1 MKKQVDSDYGA
12 SSIQVL
18 DGLEHVRLRPGM
30 YIGSTGV
37 EGLHHLV
44 WELVDNSVDEAMA
57 GHADRIEVTLYDDGS
72 CEVSDNGRGIP
83 TDIYPELGISAAE
96 VVLTKLN
103 AGGKFGGGGYKVSGG
118 LHGVGISVVNALSS
132 KLELTIYRGG
142 YEYRQTYTDGG
153 APKSRL
159 KKVGKTTKTGTTVRF
174 WPDATIFANVDFDDD
189 IIEERLKTAAYLNA
203 GLTTVFYG
211 DEFCFPTGLE
221 AYCNALNTE
230 PLVPGAIRAST
241 PECEIAV
248 GWSEGYNEIL
258 LAYANGVSTVSG
270 GTHAEGLRRG
280 ITTACNNY
288 ARKIGMLK
296 PKDPNLTGEDLKEGL
311 IAIVSVRL
319 TNPQFEGQ
327 TKAKL
332 GNSEVRG
339 QVETLTTNTLQD
351 WFAKHPKETQI
362 ILTKAASAAAARAAA
377 RQARELSRTKSKIA
391 KAKLPEKLVDAT
403 ARRPQD
409 RELFIVE
416 GNSASGTARDARDHV
431 TQAILPIRGKIL
443 NTEKVVQSKLLA
455 NAEVQSLITA
465 IGAGVGS
472 NFDIKKARYHKII
485 ILADADPDGSH
496 IRTLLLT
503 FFFRHMRALVDAGMV
518 YAAQPPLFS
527 TIVGGE
533 RIYLKNDVER
543 EAFLKKHPKHSK
555 PFLRL
560 KGLGEMD
567 YDELEITT
575 MAAATRSL
583 LQVTTENADLAN
595 KMFSVLMGDDVGARR
610 QHIADRAPTIE
621 IQDI

>member
-1 MKKQVDSDYGA
+1 MTYSA
-12 SSIQVL
+12 SEIQVL

-37 EGLHHLV
+37 DGLHHLV
-44 WELVDNSVDEAMA
+44 WELIDNSVDEAMA
-57 GHADRIEVTLYDDGS
+57 GYASRIEVVLYDDGS

-83 TDIYPELGISAAE
+83 VDIYPDLGISAAE

-132 KLELTIYRGG
+132 KLELTIHRNGYKYHQVYTNGG
-142 YEYRQTYTDGG
+142 V
-153 APKSRL
+153 PKSRL
-159 KKVGKTTKTGTTVRF
+159 KKAGKSSETGTTVRF
-174 WPDATIFANVDFDDD
+174 WPDADIFTDVDFDDD
-189 IIEERLKTAAYLNA
+189 TIAERLQIAAYLNA
-203 GLTTVFYG
+203 GLTTIFY
-211 DEFCFPTGLE
+211 DEQFCYPSGLE
-221 AYCNALNTE
+221 EYCTAINDK
-230 PLVPGAIRAST
+230 PLIPGAVRAT
-241 PECEIAV
+241 TDDCEIAIS
-248 GWSEGYNEIL
+248 WSEGYSETL
-258 LAYANGVSTVSG
+258 LAYANGVSTISG

-280 ITTACNNY
+280 ITSACNSY

-332 GNSEVRG
+332 GNTEVRG
-339 QVETLTTNTLQD
+339 QVETLTTSTLEE
-351 WFAKHPKETQI
+351 WFQRHPKESQI
-362 ILTKAASAAAARAAA
+362 VLAKAASAAAARAAA
-377 RQARELSRTKSKIA
+377 RQARELSRAKSKIA

-416 GNSASGTARDARDHV
+416 GNSAGGTARDARDHI

-443 NTEKVVQSKLLA
+443 NTEKVTQSKLLA

-465 IGAGVGS
+465 IGAGIGQH
-472 NFDIKKARYHKII
+472 FDIKKVRYHKVI

-496 IRTLLLT
+496 IRTLLMTL
-503 FFFRHMRALVDAGMV
+503 FFRHMRPLVDAGMV

-533 RIYLKNDVER
+533 RIYLKNDAER
-543 EAFLKKHPKHSK
+543 EAFLKKHPKHGK

-567 YDELEITT
+567 YDELALTT
-575 MAAATRSL
+575 MAQDTRSL
-583 LQVTTENADLAN
+583 LQVTSQHAELAEQ
-595 KMFSVLMGDDVGARR
+595 MFSILMGDDVSARR
-610 QHIADRAPTIE
+610 AHIASRAPSITV
-621 IQDI
+621 QDI

>member
-1 MKKQVDSDYGA
+1 MIRMAYNA
-12 SSIQVL
+12 SEIQVL

-30 YIGSTGV
+30 YIGTTGV

-44 WELVDNSVDEAMA
+44 WELIDNSVDEAMA
-57 GHADRIEVTLYDDGS
+57 GHASQIQVVLYDDGS

-83 TDIYPELGISAAE
+83 TDIYPDLGISAAE

-132 KLELTIYRGG
+132 RLELTIHRNG
-142 YEYRQTYTDGG
+142 YKYVQTYTNGG
-153 APKSRL
+153 MPKAPL
-159 KKVGKTTKTGTTVRF
+159 KKAGKSTETGTTVRF
-174 WPDATIFANVDFDDD
+174 WPDPDIFPDVDFDDET
-189 IIEERLKTAAYLNA
+189 IIERLKIAAYLNA
-203 GLTTVFYG
+203 GLTTIFV
-211 DEFCFPTGLE
+211 DEKFCYPAGLE
-221 AYCNALNTE
+221 EYCQAINPD
-230 PLVPGAIRAST
+230 PLIPSVIR
-241 PECEIAV
+241 EVQDDCEIAV
-248 GWSEGYNEIL
+248 SWSQGYEETVL
-258 LAYANGVSTVSG
+258 SYANGVSTVSG

-280 ITTACNNY
+280 ITSACNTY

-311 IAIVSVRL
+311 VAIVSVKL

-327 TKAKL
+327 TKSKL
-332 GNSEVRG
+332 GNTEVRG
-339 QVETLTTNTLQD
+339 RVETLTSTALET
-351 WFAKHPKETQI
+351 WFQRHPRESQL
-362 ILTKAASAAAARAAA
+362 ILSKAASAAAARAAA

-403 ARRPQD
+403 ARRAED

-416 GNSASGTARDARDHV
+416 GNSAGGTARDARDHS

-443 NTEKVVQSKLLA
+443 NTEKVTQSKLLA

-465 IGAGVGS
+465 IGAGIGQH
-472 NFDIKKARYHKII
+472 FDIKKTRYHKII

-503 FFFRHMRALVDAGMV
+503 LFFRHMRPLVDAGMV

-533 RIYLKNDVER
+533 RIYLKNEVER
-543 EAFLKKHPKHSK
+543 AAFMKKHPKHTK

-567 YDELEITT
+567 YDELAITT
-575 MAAATRSL
+575 MNRDTRSL
-583 LQVTTENADLAN
+583 LQVSSKNAELAE
-595 KMFSVLMGDDVGARR
+595 KMFAVLMGDDVSARR
-610 QHIADRAPTIE
+610 SHIADRAASV
-621 IQDI
+621 DILDL